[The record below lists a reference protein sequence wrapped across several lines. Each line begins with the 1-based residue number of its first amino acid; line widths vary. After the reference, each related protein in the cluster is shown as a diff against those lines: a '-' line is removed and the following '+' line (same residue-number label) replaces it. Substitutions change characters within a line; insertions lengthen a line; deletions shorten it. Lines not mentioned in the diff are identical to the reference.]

1 MSRGN
6 VQNHVQNNIQK
17 DLQKNIRGGGIHMMR
32 AEWQKMRHTI
42 LLPIHVVVP
51 LLGSGVF
58 LLYYW
63 MGNRHGITEISG
75 FMQIMGTAFPFL
87 AAMVCSRSIQ
97 LEEDNHF
104 QTFLGTTK
112 RSKALFA
119 KCAVL
124 HIQSLAAVL
133 LAIGN
138 FAVGYYVLFYAEI
151 MKNGGAV
158 WGQSIGWIFWEFWG
172 MAALA
177 MWMGSLPLYWIHL
190 FLTLRFSKNLSLGF
204 GVAEMLI
211 SALLLTGLGT
221 GIWWFFPCSWGS
233 HFSTEVLQR
242 YMDPKGW
249 ETWGNLPWIKI
260 CLLIAAALCAI
271 LFLWFHQYQGRA
283 CDE

>member
-1 MSRGN
+1 MAEN
-6 VQNHVQNNIQK
+6 AAY
-17 DLQKNIRGGGIHMMR
+17 DLAADPCGCPAFGERCFSS
-32 AEWQKMRHTI
+32 
-42 LLPIHVVVP
+42 LLLDGKPT
-51 LLGSGVF
+51 
-58 LLYYW
+58 W
-63 MGNRHGITEISG
+63 DHGD
-75 FMQIMGTAFPFL
+75 FRFYADHGTAFPFL

-158 WGQSIGWIFWEFWG
+158 WGQSIGWIFWAFWG

-190 FLTLRFSKNLSLGF
+190 FLTLRFSKISL
-204 GVAEMLI
+204 LD
-211 SALLLTGLGT
+211 S
-221 GIWWFFPCSWGS
+221 
-233 HFSTEVLQR
+233 
-242 YMDPKGW
+242 GW
-249 ETWGNLPWIKI
+249 RK
-260 CLLIAAALCAI
+260 C
-271 LFLWFHQYQGRA
+271 
-283 CDE
+283 

>member
-112 RSKALFA
+112 RSKVLFA

-133 LAIGN
+133 LAIGS

-177 MWMGSLPLYWIHL
+177 MWMGSLPLYWIHC
-190 FLTLRFSKNLSLGF
+190 F
-204 GVAEMLI
+204 
-211 SALLLTGLGT
+211 
-221 GIWWFFPCSWGS
+221 
-233 HFSTEVLQR
+233 
-242 YMDPKGW
+242 
-249 ETWGNLPWIKI
+249 
-260 CLLIAAALCAI
+260 
-271 LFLWFHQYQGRA
+271 
-283 CDE
+283 

>member
-1 MSRGN
+1 
-6 VQNHVQNNIQK
+6 
-17 DLQKNIRGGGIHMMR
+17 MMR

-221 GIWWFFPCSWGS
+221 GIWCFFPCSWGS

-242 YMDPKGW
+242 YMDPNGW
-249 ETWGNLPWIKI
+249 ETWENLPWIKI

>member
-6 VQNHVQNNIQK
+6 VQNHVQNKIQK

-104 QTFLGTTK
+104 QRRCLQNVRCFISRVWRQCFLLSEIL
-112 RSKALFA
+112 RSDTMCCF
-119 KCAVL
+119 
-124 HIQSLAAVL
+124 
-133 LAIGN
+133 
-138 FAVGYYVLFYAEI
+138 
-151 MKNGGAV
+151 
-158 WGQSIGWIFWEFWG
+158 
-172 MAALA
+172 
-177 MWMGSLPLYWIHL
+177 
-190 FLTLRFSKNLSLGF
+190 T
-204 GVAEMLI
+204 
-211 SALLLTGLGT
+211 
-221 GIWWFFPCSWGS
+221 
-233 HFSTEVLQR
+233 QR
-242 YMDPKGW
+242 S
-249 ETWGNLPWIKI
+249 
-260 CLLIAAALCAI
+260 
-271 LFLWFHQYQGRA
+271 
-283 CDE
+283 

>member
-1 MSRGN
+1 MSRVN
-6 VQNHVQNNIQK
+6 VQIK
-17 DLQKNIRGGGIHMMR
+17 RRGAHRMR

-42 LLPIHVVVP
+42 LLPIHVAVP

-63 MGNRHGITEISG
+63 IGNRHGIAEISG
-75 FMQIMGTAFPFL
+75 FMQIMGTVFPFL

-104 QTFLGTTK
+104 QTFLGTAK
-112 RSKALFA
+112 RSKALLA

-124 HIQSLAAVL
+124 HILSLAAVL
-133 LAIGN
+133 LAIGS

-177 MWMGSLPLYWIHL
+177 MWMGSFPLYWIHL
-190 FLTLRFSKNLSLGF
+190 F
-204 GVAEMLI
+204 
-211 SALLLTGLGT
+211 
-221 GIWWFFPCSWGS
+221 
-233 HFSTEVLQR
+233 
-242 YMDPKGW
+242 
-249 ETWGNLPWIKI
+249 
-260 CLLIAAALCAI
+260 
-271 LFLWFHQYQGRA
+271 
-283 CDE
+283 